1 MWYNG
6 IRIGPKQIQHDIETG
21 KLKNLEV
28 ITHQE
33 IVDQARMRYN
43 KNPNDINTRRLN
55 DAKKDLFNTKRDGEV
70 LIKGSIPPEYFTF
83 E

>member
-1 MWYNG
+1 
-6 IRIGPKQIQHDIETG
+6 
-21 KLKNLEV
+21 V
-28 ITHQE
+28 
-33 IVDQARMRYN
+33 RYN

-55 DAKKDLFNTKRDGEV
+55 DAKKDLFNTKHDGEV